1 MSSRTQ
7 AENLTPPHDDRRRF
21 ERKFEAQDQLH
32 LVVDGHQLVTLNW
45 SPGGCLVGA
54 LEGWKIGD
62 TVPATLESR
71 QGVPM
76 GAVIAEILRIDDHSR
91 AALRFVTVAPLF

>member
-7 AENLTPPHDDRRRF
+7 AKKLTPPRDDRRRY

-32 LVVDGHQLVTLNW
+32 LVVDSQELVTINW

-54 LEGWKIGD
+54 LKGWKVGD
-62 TVPATLESR
+62 TLPGTLESR

-76 GAVIAEILRIDDHSR
+76 GAVIAEIVRIDDRHR
-91 AALRFVTVAPLF
+91 AALRFIAVAPLF